1 MDMWR
6 MKVTGMDIAVML
18 DIPASEAM
26 LEFINEHWQN
36 EVEVALRNLVQA
48 ARVLGVK

>member
-1 MDMWR
+1 MDMT
-6 MKVTGMDIAVML
+6 MKVTGTDIAVVL
-18 DIPASEAM
+18 DIAVSEAM